1 MWSSSAALREHSQLD
16 ICLLRPF
23 YPTMPYVQPLIVM
36 LECGPTLHVT
46 IPLLQNNRSKGWKVK
61 DIVRGAFSSSK
72 HLIQQL
78 NVVLLSAVMTYPAE
92 SVQIGYQN
100 HVEDIRS
107 FLDSRHA
114 DHYTV
119 FNLSQRNYRGA
130 KFSNRVS
137 VMLRMKPG
145 LLLCTELF
153 MVAAPFS
160 FPELHQY

>member
-1 MWSSSAALREHSQLD
+1 MWTLEWSTSHISIFYSAFHKPVLNSSR
-16 ICLLRPF
+16 IKKLLLVSLIEYVNMFTNWVWKSKYLIRF
-23 YPTMPYVQPLIVM
+23 YP
-36 LECGPTLHVT
+36 
-46 IPLLQNNRSKGWKVK
+46 S
-61 DIVRGAFSSSK
+61 
-72 HLIQQL
+72 
-78 NVVLLSAVMTYPAE
+78 VMTYPAE

-137 VMLRMKPG
+137 VSHNVSWSHRWWSHDRFTSLYLAASGCCIFKPW
-145 LLLCTELF
+145 LITTLQWDMRPCL
-153 MVAAPFS
+153 
-160 FPELHQY
+160 

>member
-1 MWSSSAALREHSQLD
+1 MVHES
-16 ICLLRPF
+16 
-23 YPTMPYVQPLIVM
+23 
-36 LECGPTLHVT
+36 
-46 IPLLQNNRSKGWKVK
+46 LQN
-61 DIVRGAFSSSK
+61 I
-72 HLIQQL
+72 L
-78 NVVLLSAVMTYPAE
+78 NNGFLLSVMTYPAE

-137 VMLRMKPG
+137 VILPHEATDEAITD
-145 LLLCTELF
+145 LLVCT
-153 MVAAPFS
+153 
-160 FPELHQY
+160 

>member
-1 MWSSSAALREHSQLD
+1 MSSSVAFKKHSWTFATWGL
-16 ICLLRPF
+16 CP
-23 YPTMPYVQPLIVM
+23 
-36 LECGPTLHVT
+36 T
-46 IPLLQNNRSKGWKVK
+46 IPDVQLLIIMLACESTLCFNFNSCTAEKKQKKAIKMLRITPSNTST
-61 DIVRGAFSSSK
+61 SSALNPSE

-78 NVVLLSAVMTYPAE
+78 NIVLLFPVMTYPAE

-137 VMLRMKPG
+137 EWDMLICF
-145 LLLCTELF
+145 LLRY
-153 MVAAPFS
+153 P
-160 FPELHQY
+160 

>member
-1 MWSSSAALREHSQLD
+1 MQYFFLLIL
-16 ICLLRPF
+16 IC
-23 YPTMPYVQPLIVM
+23 I
-36 LECGPTLHVT
+36 
-46 IPLLQNNRSKGWKVK
+46 
-61 DIVRGAFSSSK
+61 
-72 HLIQQL
+72 QL
-78 NVVLLSAVMTYPAE
+78 NIAVVFTVMTYPAE

-137 VMLRMKPG
+137 VTAEDEARVMIFVALTITMQS
-145 LLLCTELF
+145 EVLF
-153 MVAAPFS
+153 VGPSANILSRLARCC
-160 FPELHQY
+160 Y

>member
-1 MWSSSAALREHSQLD
+1 
-16 ICLLRPF
+16 
-23 YPTMPYVQPLIVM
+23 
-36 LECGPTLHVT
+36 
-46 IPLLQNNRSKGWKVK
+46 
-61 DIVRGAFSSSK
+61 
-72 HLIQQL
+72 
-78 NVVLLSAVMTYPAE
+78 MTYPAE

-137 VMLRMKPG
+137 LILPHEAITDVFVFDINVVIGR
-145 LLLCTELF
+145 CIS
-153 MVAAPFS
+153 FS
-160 FPELHQY
+160 SDYYNTRVRYEKFDGYFWSANI

>member
-1 MWSSSAALREHSQLD
+1 MSAS
-16 ICLLRPF
+16 
-23 YPTMPYVQPLIVM
+23 
-36 LECGPTLHVT
+36 
-46 IPLLQNNRSKGWKVK
+46 
-61 DIVRGAFSSSK
+61 
-72 HLIQQL
+72 
-78 NVVLLSAVMTYPAE
+78 SAVMTYPAE

-137 VMLRMKPG
+137 EGPLRARARIGILQHFGP
-145 LLLCTELF
+145 
-153 MVAAPFS
+153 VR
-160 FPELHQY
+160 LHRK

>member
-1 MWSSSAALREHSQLD
+1 MGFCKFVHLQCNISFFSKFLILICIQL
-16 ICLLRPF
+16 
-23 YPTMPYVQPLIVM
+23 TIVVIF
-36 LECGPTLHVT
+36 T
-46 IPLLQNNRSKGWKVK
+46 
-61 DIVRGAFSSSK
+61 
-72 HLIQQL
+72 
-78 NVVLLSAVMTYPAE
+78 VMTYPAE

-137 VMLRMKPG
+137 VTAEDEARMMFFAALTITMQSEVLFEG
-145 LLLCTELF
+145 LSANVLSRLARCC
-153 MVAAPFS
+153 
-160 FPELHQY
+160 Y

>member
-1 MWSSSAALREHSQLD
+1 MFIHFAFCQALILLLSNHSYCAAFFQTCLRLWHSAAYLSLR
-16 ICLLRPF
+16 
-23 YPTMPYVQPLIVM
+23 LI
-36 LECGPTLHVT
+36 
-46 IPLLQNNRSKGWKVK
+46 
-61 DIVRGAFSSSK
+61 IVVIF
-72 HLIQQL
+72 
-78 NVVLLSAVMTYPAE
+78 AVMTYPAE

-137 VMLRMKPG
+137 VLSAEDEARMMI
-145 LLLCTELF
+145 F
-153 MVAAPFS
+153 VA
-160 FPELHQY
+160 LII

>member
-1 MWSSSAALREHSQLD
+1 
-16 ICLLRPF
+16 
-23 YPTMPYVQPLIVM
+23 
-36 LECGPTLHVT
+36 
-46 IPLLQNNRSKGWKVK
+46 
-61 DIVRGAFSSSK
+61 
-72 HLIQQL
+72 
-78 NVVLLSAVMTYPAE
+78 MTYPAE

-137 VMLRMKPG
+137 VILNHETIID
-145 LLLCTELF
+145 LLVCTYLLV
-153 MVAAPFS
+153 VAIPLS
-160 FPELHQY
+160 LPWLLQH

>member
-1 MWSSSAALREHSQLD
+1 MELFQTSLLAAELWIL
-16 ICLLRPF
+16 F
-23 YPTMPYVQPLIVM
+23 
-36 LECGPTLHVT
+36 
-46 IPLLQNNRSKGWKVK
+46 
-61 DIVRGAFSSSK
+61 FS
-72 HLIQQL
+72 
-78 NVVLLSAVMTYPAE
+78 VMTYPAE

-137 VMLRMKPG
+137 VILPHEG
-145 LLLCTELF
+145 TIDLLVCTYLLVVATPLSLPLLLR
-153 MVAAPFS
+153 
-160 FPELHQY
+160 H

>member
-1 MWSSSAALREHSQLD
+1 
-16 ICLLRPF
+16 
-23 YPTMPYVQPLIVM
+23 
-36 LECGPTLHVT
+36 
-46 IPLLQNNRSKGWKVK
+46 
-61 DIVRGAFSSSK
+61 
-72 HLIQQL
+72 
-78 NVVLLSAVMTYPAE
+78 MTYPAE

-137 VMLRMKPG
+137 VITPHDAAGEAG
-145 LLLCTELF
+145 LLVCTRLF
-153 MVAAPFS
+153 AVATPS
-160 FPELHQY
+160 SLPILEWDRRIYLHFTMF

>member
-1 MWSSSAALREHSQLD
+1 MPCVQL
-16 ICLLRPF
+16 
-23 YPTMPYVQPLIVM
+23 LIVM

-46 IPLLQNNRSKGWKVK
+46 IPLLLNNRRVKGERQCQSTSLC
-61 DIVRGAFSSSK
+61 DIAYVNICTSGAFNSSK

-78 NVVLLSAVMTYPAE
+78 NIVLLSPVMTYPAE

-137 VMLRMKPG
+137 VMLRIKNYYFAPRCSW
-145 LLLCTELF
+145 LLRHFHSPNYTNTRVRYEDWLPKF
-153 MVAAPFS
+153 
-160 FPELHQY
+160 

>member
-1 MWSSSAALREHSQLD
+1 
-16 ICLLRPF
+16 
-23 YPTMPYVQPLIVM
+23 
-36 LECGPTLHVT
+36 
-46 IPLLQNNRSKGWKVK
+46 
-61 DIVRGAFSSSK
+61 
-72 HLIQQL
+72 
-78 NVVLLSAVMTYPAE
+78 MTYPAE

-137 VMLRMKPG
+137 LTLYQVILQLHLY
-145 LLLCTELF
+145 LLLQFEGDNSKIKGLIFSKRLTECC
-153 MVAAPFS
+153 
-160 FPELHQY
+160 